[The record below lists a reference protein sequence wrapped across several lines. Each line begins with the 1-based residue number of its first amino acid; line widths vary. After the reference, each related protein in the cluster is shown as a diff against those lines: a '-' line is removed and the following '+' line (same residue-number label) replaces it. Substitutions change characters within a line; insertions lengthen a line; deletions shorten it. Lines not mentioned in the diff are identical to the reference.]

1 MHDGIWEGKT
11 TMNHRHD
18 HPGETLIYATYY
30 APRGR
35 RRLFRLGSDLSQR
48 YLKPEDLLIGVI
60 GAEGAGKS
68 TLIMGL
74 FPGLQLTNDDDGVN
88 VTPAPLYSFSPD
100 DHFSGHT
107 FHIDVRFERAF
118 KQTYEI
124 VEAINRAVTHR
135 RRVIVEHFDLI
146 FDALGYNAQVIFG
159 VGEEVVVARPS
170 VFGPYPPAIKT
181 IVDKTIKYRLMA
193 HTAEDITSLVLYR
206 DYGYRRPV
214 LHSDVKHGF
223 VIKFPEK
230 PDIDIGEL
238 EAKVKAI
245 IAGDVPVQPAGE
257 DRLAIGAETMYCT
270 GTRTHVKS
278 TGRIDRFRLVKHYQ
292 YDPIED
298 EYLLVGMVGDR
309 EVVGFEDM
317 AGDLDSDDVTAP
329 FGGPDE

>member
-1 MHDGIWEGKT
+1 
-11 TMNHRHD
+11 MNHRHD
-18 HPGETLIYATYY
+18 QASETLIYATYY

-48 YLKPEDLLIGVI
+48 YLKPDDLLIGVL

-88 VTPAPLYSFSPD
+88 VTPAPLYDFSPD
-100 DHFSGHT
+100 DHFSAHT

-118 KQTYEI
+118 KQTHEI
-124 VEAINRAVTHR
+124 VEAINRAITHR

-146 FDALGYNAQVIFG
+146 YDALGYNAQVLFG
-159 VGEEVVVARPS
+159 VGEEVIVARPS
-170 VFGPYPPAIKT
+170 VFGPHPPTIKA
-181 IVDKTIKYRLMA
+181 IVDKTIKFRLMA
-193 HTAEDITSLVLYR
+193 HTAEDITSLILYR
-206 DYGYRRPV
+206 DYGYRRPM

-230 PDIDIGEL
+230 PAIDIAEL
-238 EAKVKAI
+238 EAKVKAVI
-245 IAGDVPVQPAGE
+245 DADDPVQGAGE

-278 TGRIDRFRLVKHYQ
+278 TGHIERFRLVKNYQ

-309 EVVGFEDM
+309 EVAGFEDM
-317 AGDLDSDDVTAP
+317 AGDLDGGDITAP
-329 FGGPDE
+329 FGPSED